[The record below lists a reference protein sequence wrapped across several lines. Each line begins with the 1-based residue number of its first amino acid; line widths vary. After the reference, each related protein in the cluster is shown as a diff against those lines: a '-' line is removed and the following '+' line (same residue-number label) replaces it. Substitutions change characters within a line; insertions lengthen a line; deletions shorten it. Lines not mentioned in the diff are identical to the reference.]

1 MISPELTGEAQTIS
15 FWARELTDQYGAE
28 TFEVLASSTDNA
40 STSFTQVASLSST
53 TTEWAE
59 FTADLPE
66 GTKYFAIRHTSN
78 DIFALFVDDITY
90 KPAAAPAGTQPDG
103 FNIYLDGELIAT
115 VDDEFNTYTIEGLEP
130 GDYVCSVT
138 AIYGET
144 ESAPVSAN
152 ATVPEAAAPEYS
164 EFYVVGTFNGWNKEE
179 DGGRIELVAN
189 EDGTEFSGAVEL
201 ESGAEFKIV
210 TPDVAAPDGWK
221 YFGGE
226 DANQV
231 GYFLIYNDLLG
242 IDITLMDGSNFQVA
256 ESGTYNITVKATMST
271 LVKGL
276 QEPLSMVITKTVTGI
291 NTVGVDA
298 KSNEWYNLNG
308 QRLNGKPVVPGIY
321 INGGKKVIV
330 K

>member
-1 MISPELTGEAQTIS
+1 MGS
-15 FWARELTDQYGAE
+15 
-28 TFEVLASSTDNA
+28 
-40 STSFTQVASLSST
+40 
-53 TTEWAE
+53 
-59 FTADLPE
+59 
-66 GTKYFAIRHTSN
+66 
-78 DIFALFVDDITY
+78 
-90 KPAAAPAGTQPDG
+90 
-103 FNIYLDGELIAT
+103 
-115 VDDEFNTYTIEGLEP
+115 
-130 GDYVCSVT
+130 
-138 AIYGET
+138 
-144 ESAPVSAN
+144 
-152 ATVPEAAAPEYS
+152 
-164 EFYVVGTFNGWNKEE
+164 FNGWNKEE

-271 LVKGL
+271 LAKGL